1 MMLAKKNGFREKMM
15 DGPGFDYEKQIPAGF
30 YDKIFNRKAGVRY
43 CRHDLKFRSVAANL
57 AHTKKLLD
65 IGCGPGTFIGNYLG
79 DIDALG
85 IDLSAA
91 QIDYAN
97 RHHSTGSHRFSTQST
112 TGLLEANERFDTI
125 TMIELVEHLAPEDAD
140 RLLAETRQLL
150 IPDGLL
156 IVTTPN
162 YRSPWPAIE
171 WGINSLST
179 VSYEEQHISKYH
191 RNRLTRHLTDA
202 GYRSVTVKT
211 IVGFAPFAAALRPKP
226 AQWLDA
232 FETKMGHFRCGNLLL
247 ALARP

>member
-1 MMLAKKNGFREKMM
+1 M

-43 CRHDLKFRSVAANL
+43 CWHDLKFRSVAANL

-91 QIDYAN
+91 QIGYAN
-97 RHHSTGSHRFSTQST
+97 RHHSTGSHRFSAQST

-162 YRSPWPAIE
+162 YRSPWPATQRAVARFRRRALRS
-171 WGINSLST
+171 GLRRPRR
-179 VSYEEQHISKYH
+179 YRPQD
-191 RNRLTRHLTDA
+191 RRTRHGWARFDLRKRDLWRVAGLQGPLFRSCSKLLTDTA
-202 GYRSVTVKT
+202 IPGRLPQSSGLYRSARAVW
-211 IVGFAPFAAALRPKP
+211 PAAQP
-226 AQWLDA
+226 A
-232 FETKMGHFRCGNLLL
+232 
-247 ALARP
+247 ARPPR